1 MLLQYH
7 IMVVDL
13 RNGVEFSELSI
24 MQGIME
30 DRNTPIFRE
39 QDLRSITWQVL
50 SVYRNNFSKFL
61 ILTLAGMLP
70 VLLIS
75 YFAGTGLFGI
85 AVVAFIELLVIT
97 VLAGAFIYSVPYYY
111 VNRKV
116 NLRTSLKAS
125 QAVYFKLLG
134 VTFGL
139 QIVAL
144 ILLALGPVFPL
155 LIVPFGA
162 ALLYMIYFVVTQPV
176 VVIERQKPLDAFK
189 RSLSLVRGNWWRVF
203 GSTSILMLTVL
214 GIGVLTWLPFFLI
227 SLAIPEG
234 SELRGFFQQI
244 GVYAGGILT
253 VPPVYIFLTVLYYD
267 LRYRKED
274 FSFEQLSDEIS
285 R

>member
-1 MLLQYH
+1 
-7 IMVVDL
+7 
-13 RNGVEFSELSI
+13 
-24 MQGIME
+24 
-30 DRNTPIFRE
+30 
-39 QDLRSITWQVL
+39 
-50 SVYRNNFSKFL
+50 
-61 ILTLAGMLP
+61 MLP

-116 NLRTSLKAS
+116 NLRTSLKAY

-176 VVIERQKPLDAFK
+176 VVIERHKPLDAFK

-227 SLAIPEG
+227 SL
-234 SELRGFFQQI
+234 
-244 GVYAGGILT
+244 
-253 VPPVYIFLTVLYYD
+253 
-267 LRYRKED
+267 
-274 FSFEQLSDEIS
+274 IS
-285 R
+285 IS

>member
-1 MLLQYH
+1 MLPQYH

-13 RNGVEFSELSI
+13 RKDVEFSELSI
-24 MQGIME
+24 MQRIME
-30 DRNTPIFRE
+30 DRNSPIFRE
-39 QDLRSITWQVL
+39 QDLRGITWQVL
-50 SVYRNNFSKFL
+50 SIYRNNFSQFL

-85 AVVAFIELLVIT
+85 LVVAFIELLIIT
-97 VLAGAFIYSVPYYY
+97 ILAGTFIYSVPYYY
-111 VNRKV
+111 VNHKV
-116 NLRTSLKAS
+116 NLRKSLRVS
-125 QAVYFKLLG
+125 QSVYFKLLG

-139 QIVAL
+139 QVVAL
-144 ILLALGPVFPL
+144 ILLALAPVFPL
-155 LIVPFGA
+155 LIIPFVV

-176 VVIERQKPLDAFK
+176 VVLERQQPMDAFK
-189 RSLSLVRGNWWRVF
+189 RSLSLVRGNWLRVF
-203 GSTSILMLTVL
+203 GSASILMLTVF
-214 GIGVLTWLPFFLI
+214 GIGVLAWLPFFLI
-227 SLAIPEG
+227 SGAIPEG
-234 SELRGFFQQI
+234 SELRGVIQQI

-285 R
+285 H